1 MDSESN
7 KSDVESRLRDTAEAM
22 SDRMASIQEEV
33 SATGG
38 SVRQWIVENPLKSV
52 GGMLA
57 TGVAVGLLFGGGRTS
72 RRKRHAELVDRYLN
86 ALRAEVE
93 TEIEDGE
100 DPGPALE
107 KALRDRV
114 PLVLYTQKESS
125 GTRGGGFV
133 REAGEIVFSTALSLF
148 AREAIESVLDSFD
161 LDSIVEEQL
170 PDDLPDDLPDV

>member
-7 KSDVESRLRDTAEAM
+7 KSDVEARLEDTAKAM

-38 SVRQWIVENPLKSV
+38 TIRQWIVENPLKSV

-57 TGVAVGLLFGGGRTS
+57 TGVAVGLLFGGGRST
-72 RRKRHAELVDRYLN
+72 RRQRHAELVDRYLN

-93 TEIEDGE
+93 TAVDDGE
-100 DPGPALE
+100 EPGPALE
-107 KALRDRV
+107 TALRDRV
-114 PLVLYTQKESS
+114 PLVVYSQAERS
-125 GTRGGGFV
+125 TRSGGGFF

-148 AREAIESVLDSFD
+148 AREAIGSLLDTFD
-161 LDSIVEEQL
+161 LDAVVEEQL
-170 PDDLPDDLPDV
+170 PDDFPEA